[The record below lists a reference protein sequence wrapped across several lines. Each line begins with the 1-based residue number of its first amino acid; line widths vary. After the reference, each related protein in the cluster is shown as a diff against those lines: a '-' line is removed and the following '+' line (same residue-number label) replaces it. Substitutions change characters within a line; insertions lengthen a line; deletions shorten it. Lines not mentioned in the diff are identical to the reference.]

1 MIKSAFVC
9 LFIFIKMSR
18 QVIDLSHDGDVVD
31 LTVDDEDVV
40 VGDMELRPRR
50 PRPKPKPKN
59 PRRVLEPDFLDDM
72 EIRKKV
78 PDYQVKPLLRFQRP
92 YFSPHFNSYEMDYVN
107 TGKFFDERNKTKVQN
122 YLFVININTKY
133 LISIPL
139 PMGAAP
145 SIERTMEALSQ
156 VFEKLLPKKID
167 SLRGDGDTAF
177 GRTDYENDLNDQP
190 EVSKRKQEVFLSFLR
205 RNGVERLYLSA
216 SKFTNKNKCVDRVIR
231 TIRDIIGMKTIRLLN
246 PAIIER
252 VVNIYNSTPH
262 SAYLHKYSPNEVQNN
277 LEIEAAY
284 IRFQTERTNEIIK
297 QQEESGLLNYKPGN
311 VLMVHIPKDKT
322 PAKFDKR
329 RLNFSDLAVFVS
341 YRHGNVVC
349 ELMDQLLFRNP
360 RIELPIYYTKYLAE
374 DVHSIPDNYKEA
386 FIIRIK

>member
-1 MIKSAFVC
+1 MN
-9 LFIFIKMSR
+9 R
-18 QVIDLSHDGDVVD
+18 QLIDLSHDGDIID
-31 LTVDDEDVV
+31 LTGDDEDFLI
-40 VGDMELRPRR
+40 GDMSLRPRR

-59 PRRVLEPDFLDDM
+59 PRRVLEPNFLDDM
-72 EIRKKV
+72 QIRKKV
-78 PDYQVKPLLRFQRP
+78 PDYQMKPLLRFQRP
-92 YFSPHFNSYEMDYVN
+92 YFSPRFNSYEMDYVN
-107 TGKFFDERNKTKVQN
+107 TGKFFDDYNKAMVQN

-156 VFEKLLPKKID
+156 VFVKLLPKKID

-177 GRTDYENDLNDQP
+177 GRTDYENTLNNQP
-190 EVSKRKQEVFLSFLR
+190 EISKRKQEQFLNFLK

-246 PAIIER
+246 PAIIGR
-252 VVNIYNSTPH
+252 VVDIYNNTPH
-262 SAYLHKYSPNEVQNN
+262 SAYFHKYSPNEVQNN

-284 IRFQTERTNEIIK
+284 IRFQTERTNEIIN
-297 QQEESGLLNYKPGN
+297 QQKESGLLDYKPGN
-311 VLMVHIPKDKT
+311 VLIVHIPKDKT

-329 RLNFSDLAVFVS
+329 RRNFSDLAVFIS

-349 ELMDQLLFRNP
+349 ELLDQLVFKNP

-374 DVHSIPDNYKEA
+374 DVHSIPHDYRET